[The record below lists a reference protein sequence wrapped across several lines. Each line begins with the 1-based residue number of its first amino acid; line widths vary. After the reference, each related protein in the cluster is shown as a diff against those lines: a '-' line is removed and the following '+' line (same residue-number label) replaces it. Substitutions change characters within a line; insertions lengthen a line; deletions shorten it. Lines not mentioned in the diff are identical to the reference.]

1 MQPERTDLRPAAAEP
16 WRQLLADMVLWL
28 ALVLLFLAFRVT
40 LFWIFGGQL
49 SQRPSGQAFLRCF
62 ETGLRSDATAA
73 MWGLLPSLTLTLFSF
88 IYPLGAWHQR
98 IRRLT
103 IVIVLSLCAIIF
115 VTDVA
120 YFAEYND
127 QFNHWIFGLI
137 YDDRRAI
144 LTTIWKSYP
153 IVLLILLAAA
163 GVAISAWA
171 INKLCRIAGS
181 AELPAFLGT
190 KSARAITFILIVVWA
205 FVGARVWLGKI
216 RKVRKTSPVVAA
228 FFTI

>member
-1 MQPERTDLRPAAAEP
+1 MQPGKTESQPTSTQP

-28 ALVLLFLAFRVT
+28 ALVLLFIAFRVT

-115 VTDVA
+115 VTHVA

-137 YDDRRAI
+137 YD
-144 LTTIWKSYP
+144 T
-153 IVLLILLAAA
+153 AAR
-163 GVAISAWA
+163 S
-171 INKLCRIAGS
+171 
-181 AELPAFLGT
+181 
-190 KSARAITFILIVVWA
+190 
-205 FVGARVWLGKI
+205 
-216 RKVRKTSPVVAA
+216 
-228 FFTI
+228 